1 MTVRDRF
8 ADHGL
13 VGAAVVSEREIIGF
27 ALSCRV
33 LGLGVEHRFLEQIL
47 RELAAGHDEVVARIA
62 PTPRNG
68 PVRNLYRDGGF
79 SPQADG
85 SWRRVLRD
93 RRAA

>member
-1 MTVRDRF
+1 MLQQ
-8 ADHGL
+8 L
-13 VGAAVVSEREIIGF
+13 VGLLR
-27 ALSCRV
+27 
-33 LGLGVEHRFLEQIL
+33 LG
-47 RELAAGHDEVVARIA
+47 ELIQPAQQLPFFQPGIKDEVVARIVE
-62 PTPRNG
+62 TPRNG